1 LFDHGNNKIMDGCL
15 QSPSGYGKALV
26 LSKNLAAEDKDPFT
40 EG

>member
-1 LFDHGNNKIMDGCL
+1 MPPVAPADM
-15 QSPSGYGKALV
+15 GKALV